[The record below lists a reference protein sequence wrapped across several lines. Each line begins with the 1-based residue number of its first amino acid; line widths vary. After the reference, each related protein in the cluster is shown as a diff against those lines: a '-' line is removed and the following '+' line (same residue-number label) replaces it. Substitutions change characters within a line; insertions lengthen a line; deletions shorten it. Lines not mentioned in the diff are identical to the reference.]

1 MTRHMVLI
9 SDSPEHQRDLQMI
22 VPDDVEIRRH
32 AGFSSAAGETRP
44 TLIVVATTVLDTSVI
59 QSTNVIKASPVVVLL
74 SDERPLF
81 ELNYLLSSMRVV
93 GLLEPPLVSTANQN
107 VITRVL
113 DATRDQP
120 AAGRLRADL
129 AQANQLLNR
138 RLQALN
144 TLYTVG
150 KFIVSSLDQDEV
162 LKRIMD
168 VALNTIHAEE
178 GFILL
183 QEGET
188 LFLRAAKNMQDDLV
202 ERLHMKAEDEIAW
215 RVMRSGRPV
224 MLQRQ
229 TEIATGYL
237 AQALLYVPLTAPGQG
252 PFGVVAVIN
261 RTRDESFD
269 EQDLFTLSSVADFAA
284 ITLRNAQLFETVE
297 LERSRLR
304 ALMEQATEVILIADE
319 RGRLLLWSET
329 ARLLFD
335 IPAEARGQPIW
346 EVVVHPDL
354 LEFFEKAAEGAEKV
368 HDEITLSGD
377 KVFNAQLSYAPGL
390 GGVLVMHD
398 ITHLKE
404 LDRLKSEF
412 VSTVSHDL
420 RTPLTTIQGYIALLE
435 RAGSLNELQEQF
447 VDKSL
452 DSLAYITDL
461 ITDLLDIGRI
471 EAGYDMTMVPMRF
484 DTLVEATCREMVSQ
498 AEDADITLRCSSQQA
513 PLWVNGSANRLRQVL
528 ENLIG
533 NAIKYGRAGG
543 WVHIAVR
550 ANEDHVIVDV
560 TDNGLGISVEEQ
572 ARIFDRFYRVQRD
585 ETTDIKGTGLGLAIV
600 KSVVERHSGRVWV
613 ESELN
618 KGSTFSFVLPLI
630 DRADAEDASQRLT
643 S

>member
-1 MTRHMVLI
+1 MTRHVVLI
-9 SDSPEHQRDLQMI
+9 SDSPERQHDLQVIM
-22 VPDDVEIRRH
+22 PDDIEIKRH
-32 AGFSSAAGETRP
+32 AGFSSAAGDTRP
-44 TLIVVATTVLDTSVI
+44 ALVVVDTTMSESSAVQPANVI
-59 QSTNVIKASPVVVLL
+59 QTLPVVVLL
-74 SDERPLF
+74 SDEHSLF

-93 GLLEPPLVSTANQN
+93 GFLETPLASAANRR
-107 VITRVL
+107 VIARVL
-113 DATRDQP
+113 DGAESRPAT
-120 AAGRLRADL
+120 GRLRADL

-150 KFIVSSLDQDEV
+150 KFIVSSLDHDEV
-162 LKRIMD
+162 LKRIVD
-168 VALNTIHAEE
+168 VALNTTQAEE

-183 QEGET
+183 HEDDT
-188 LFLRAAKNMQDDLV
+188 LFLRAAKNMEDDLV
-202 ERLHMKAEDEIAW
+202 ERLHLKAEDEVAW

-224 MLQRQ
+224 MLRRQ

-237 AQALLYVPLTAPGQG
+237 AKALLYVPLTAPGQG
-252 PFGVVAVIN
+252 PFGVVAIIN

-269 EQDLFTLSSVADFAA
+269 EEDLFTLSSIADFAA

-304 ALMEQATEVILIADE
+304 TLMEQATEVILIADE

-335 IPAEARGQPIW
+335 IPAEARGEPIW

-354 LEFFEKAAEGAEKV
+354 LDFFEKVAEGAEQL
-368 HDEITLSGD
+368 HDEITLNGNQ
-377 KVFNAQLSYAPGL
+377 VFNAQLSYVPEL
-390 GGVLVMHD
+390 GGVLVMQE

-412 VSTVSHDL
+412 VSMVSHDL

-435 RAGSLNELQEQF
+435 KAGSLNELQEQF

-471 EAGYDMTMVPMRF
+471 EAGYDMKMVPLRF
-484 DTLVEATCREMVSQ
+484 DTLIEETCTEMISQ
-498 AEDADITLRCSSQQA
+498 AEEADIALQCPSLQS
-513 PLWVNGSANRLRQVL
+513 PLWVHGSARRLRQVL
-528 ENLIG
+528 ENLIS

-543 WVHIAVR
+543 WVRVAAR
-550 ANEDHVIVDV
+550 ANGDHLIVDV
-560 TDNGLGISVEEQ
+560 SDNGLGISLEEQ
-572 ARIFDRFYRVQRD
+572 ARIFDRFYRVQRK
-585 ETTDIKGTGLGLAIV
+585 ETMDIKGTGLGLAIV
-600 KSVVERHSGRVWV
+600 KSVVEHHHGRIWV

-630 DRADAEDASQRLT
+630 DPVDAEDST
-643 S
+643 